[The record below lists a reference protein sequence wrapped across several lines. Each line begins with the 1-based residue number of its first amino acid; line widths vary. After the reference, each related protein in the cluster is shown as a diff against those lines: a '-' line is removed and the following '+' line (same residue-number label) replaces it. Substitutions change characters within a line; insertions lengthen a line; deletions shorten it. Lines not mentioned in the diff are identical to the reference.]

1 VFLFDRK
8 ISAAKNLIEQSRLV
22 ERIIEKAVDALG
34 DQGRRV
40 SIAMFFAGAL
50 CTVTMDRK
58 SDLQNWL
65 TSVG

>member
-8 ISAAKNLIEQSRLV
+8 ISAAKNLIAQSRLV